1 MTEVHVTSTP
11 IKRNHS
17 GSQLNGSISEGSS
30 KMYKRDPAHRYL
42 VKLFCCKLIIRSL
55 LYMYM

>member
-1 MTEVHVTSTP
+1 MTEVTSTP
-11 IKRNHS
+11 FKRNHS

-55 LYMYM
+55 LYAGS